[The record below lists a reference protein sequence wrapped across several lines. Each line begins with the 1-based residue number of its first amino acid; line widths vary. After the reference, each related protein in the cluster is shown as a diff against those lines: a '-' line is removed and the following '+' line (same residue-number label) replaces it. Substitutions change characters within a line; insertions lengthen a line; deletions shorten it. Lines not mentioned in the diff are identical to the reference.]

1 MVTLGAKMSE
11 LTKKKCISCE
21 GYGSSM
27 GDEEALKY
35 IKKVNGWSII
45 DNKIEKNFKL
55 KNFVEAM
62 KFVNKV
68 ALIAEDEGHHPDI
81 HLYGWNKVKIITF
94 THALSGLTENDFILA
109 AKIDE
114 IKQ

>member
-1 MVTLGAKMSE
+1 ME
-11 LTKKKCISCE
+11 LTQKKCISCE

-27 GDEEALKY
+27 NESEVLKY
-35 IKKVNGWSII
+35 IKKVSGWSMI
-45 DNKIEKNFKL
+45 DNKIEKNFKF

-62 KFVNKV
+62 KFVNAV

-94 THALSGLTENDFILA
+94 THALNGLTENDFILA